1 MTLKTSDVPAVDPV
15 RLPTLNGPRWSIYV
29 FAVAISV
36 AMLLLRMALAPSFGE
51 RPLLI
56 LLMLP
61 IVLSALLGGIG
72 PGLLATFIAACASAW
87 FIPPAAEFGIAAGH
101 DLFQW
106 GILIANGVLVS
117 VLAEW
122 LHRARGQGEAAQR
135 TQAEHLRTLQLLDAI
150 AQGSTDCIF
159 AKDGED
165 RFILFNRASEQL
177 TGKTAA
183 AVLGKDESAIF
194 PAELA
199 ARLQADNRTVMAENR
214 SLTFQENLVT
224 AQGARAYLTSKSP
237 LHDADGKVIGLFGIA
252 RDISELKQA
261 EAALRESEGRFRAL
275 VEESLA
281 GIYII
286 QDDRFRY
293 VNPGFAALFGYDS
306 PEDLIDRVAVA
317 DLVSPEDREWV
328 AEYLRRRLEGE
339 TVDAHYTF
347 TGLRRDGG
355 RIDVEVH
362 GRAFDY
368 QGRQAVI
375 GLILD
380 ITERK
385 LAEVDLAR
393 ERGLLKTLLQTLPD
407 IVWLKNPEGVYL
419 ACNPRFERFI
429 GLKEADILG
438 KTDYDFFDRE
448 LADFF
453 RGKDRAA
460 IAAGKPTR
468 NEEEVAFA
476 DDGHRELL
484 ETIKTPMFDGDGHL
498 IGVLGIARD
507 ITAARQAREAL
518 RRQGELLAESQR
530 IALIGSWEAELPF
543 EIIVWSEETYRLYGV
558 SPESFVPTPEA
569 FIELIH
575 PDDRLAMQAWIQASI
590 AGEQPGDLEFRALH
604 PDGAVR
610 IISGRGELVRDA
622 EGRPIRMLG
631 TAQDITE
638 RKQEQEALRES
649 EERHRAVLT
658 ALGEGVYGMD
668 RSGHCT
674 FVNAAALA
682 MLGFSEE
689 EVLGRNQHELFH
701 HHHPNGQPYPASE
714 CPIFLTLRDG
724 QARSRVEWFIRK
736 DGSLFPVEMIATPM
750 FSEGEQVGA
759 VVSFQDI
766 TQRLEA
772 EDQVRKLSLAVE
784 QSPESILITNL
795 NAEIEYV
802 NETFL
807 RTTGYRREEV
817 IGQTPRMLHS
827 GKTPRETY
835 VGLWQAMAEG
845 RSWQGEFINRRKD
858 GGEYVEL
865 AFISPLRQADGR
877 VSHFVAVQEDI
888 TEKKRIDTELEQH
901 RHHLEGLVE
910 LRTSEL
916 MIAKTQAEA
925 ANQAKSA
932 FLANMS
938 HEIRTPMNA
947 ILGLT
952 HLLQRAGATREQ
964 ADRLGKID
972 SAAHHLLSVINDILD
987 LSKIEAGKLQ
997 LEQTD
1002 FALGAVLDH
1011 VRSMISDAAQAKGL
1025 RVEVDG
1031 DSVPLWLRGDPT
1043 RLRQALLNY
1052 AGNAVKFTEHGTIYL
1067 RAKLLEES
1075 DAGLRVRFEVE
1086 DSGIGI
1092 APESLA
1098 RLFAAFEQSDVSTT
1112 RKYGGTGLGLAITR
1126 HLARK
1131 MGGDAGVESEAGKGS
1146 TFWFT
1151 VLLARGHGVMPAAA
1165 RPAPEAEAE
1174 LRRSHPGTRLLLAE
1188 DNLINREVALELLH
1202 AVGLDVDTAE
1212 DGRVALEKAEVGD
1225 YALILMDVQMPNMDG
1240 LEATRAIRTLPAWRD
1255 KPILAMTANAF
1266 DEDRRACL
1274 EAGMNDFVAKPVD
1287 PETLFATLLQWL
1299 PARADIP
1306 APMPASSGAEGT
1318 PPLLNAAL
1326 PRFATLPGLD
1336 PARGLA
1342 LLRGQA
1348 DKYLRLLRL
1357 FAESHASDMA
1367 QLREQLAASQF
1378 DAARQL
1384 AHSLKGVAATLGAY
1398 HLADQM
1404 ARLEAAL
1411 KQPGSDCDGL
1421 IDNIEAGLATLA
1433 AAILALP
1440 QRAVEV
1446 TSLPV
1451 DPIRLE
1457 QVMNELEHL
1466 LAQSDAHAGQLAADS
1481 RSLLR
1486 AALGEA
1492 GDELIRQIER
1502 FDYETALATLRA
1514 AVTSL
1519 AVSSAPTATISPH

>member
-1 MTLKTSDVPAVDPV
+1 MASLLAMAGKMPDAPAGDPL
-15 RLPTLNGPRWSIYV
+15 RLPAMNWPRWSIYV
-29 FAVAISV
+29 FAVAITT
-36 AMLLLRMALAPSFGE
+36 AMLLLRMTLAPSFGE

-87 FIPPAAEFGIAAGH
+87 FIPPVAKLGIEARH

-106 GILIANGVLVS
+106 GALIVNGVLVS
-117 VLAEW
+117 ALAEW
-122 LHRARGQGEAAQR
+122 LHRVRRQVEVARCA
-135 TQAEHLRTLQLLDAI
+135 QAEHLRTLNLMDAI
-150 AQGSTDCIF
+150 AASSTDAIF
-159 AKDGED
+159 AKDAEG
-165 RFILFNRASEQL
+165 RFLLFNREAGRV
-177 TGKTAA
+177 TGHPPAT
-183 AVLGKDESAIF
+183 VLGHDCAMLF
-194 PAELA
+194 PPGQA
-199 ARLQADNRTVMAENR
+199 AKIMLNDQLVMAENR
-214 SLTFQENLVT
+214 TVTFQEELVT
-224 AQGARAYLTSKSP
+224 TDGERTFLSTKGP
-237 LHDADGKVIGLFGIA
+237 LHDADGKVVGLFGIA
-252 RDISELKQA
+252 RDITELKQV

-286 QDDRFRY
+286 QDDHFRY
-293 VNPGFAALFGYDS
+293 VNPGFAALFGYDA
-306 PEDLIDRVAVA
+306 PEDLIDRVPVA
-317 DLVSPEDREWV
+317 DLVSPEDRDWV

-339 TVDAHYTF
+339 IADAHYTF
-347 TGLRRDGG
+347 TGLRRDG
-355 RIDVEVH
+355 RRVDVEVH

-368 QGRQAVI
+368 QGRPAVI

-385 LAEVDLAR
+385 LTEFNLAR

-407 IVWLKNPEGVYL
+407 IVWLKNPDGIYL
-419 ACNPRFERFI
+419 ACNPRFERFV
-429 GLKEADILG
+429 GAGEADILG
-438 KTDYDFFDRE
+438 KTDYDFVDKE
-448 LADFF
+448 LADHF
-453 RGKDRAA
+453 RAKDRAA
-460 IAAGKPTR
+460 IAAGKPTS
-468 NEEEVAFA
+468 NEEEVTFA

-484 ETIKTPMFDGDGHL
+484 ETVKTPMFDADGRL

-518 RRQGELLAESQR
+518 RRQGKLLAESQR
-530 IALIGSWEAELPF
+530 IAHIGSWEAELPLSV
-543 EIIVWSEETYRLYGV
+543 ITWSDELYRLYGV
-558 SPESFVPTPEA
+558 SPESFAPTPET
-569 FIELIH
+569 FIQLIH
-575 PDDRLAMQAWIQASI
+575 PDDRLAMQVWIQACV

-610 IISGRGELVRDA
+610 FISGRGELVRDA
-622 EGRPIRMLG
+622 DGRPIRMVG
-631 TAQDITE
+631 TAQDITA
-638 RKQEQEALRES
+638 RKLEQEALRES

-668 RSGHCT
+668 REGRCT
-674 FVNAAALA
+674 FVNSAALA

-689 EVLGRNQHELFH
+689 EMLGRNQHELFH
-701 HHHPNGQPYPASE
+701 HHRPDGRPYPSSE

-736 DGSLFPVEMIATPM
+736 DGTLFPVEMIATPM
-750 FSEGEQVGA
+750 TEGGEQVGA

-766 TQRLEA
+766 TVRLEA

-784 QSPESILITNL
+784 QSPESIVITNL
-795 NAEIEYV
+795 KAEIEYV

-807 RTTGYRREEV
+807 RATGYRREEV
-817 IGQTPRMLHS
+817 IGQNPRLLQS
-827 GKTPRETY
+827 GRTPRETY
-835 VGLWQAMAEG
+835 VALWQAMAQG
-845 RSWQGEFINRRKD
+845 HPWKGEFINRRKD

-865 AFISPLRQADGR
+865 AVITPLRQADGR
-877 VSHFVAVQEDI
+877 ISHYVAVQEDI
-888 TEKKRIDTELEQH
+888 TEKKRIGVELDQH
-901 RHHLEGLVE
+901 RHHLEGLVAQRTAE
-910 LRTSEL
+910 LTV
-916 MIAKTQAEA
+916 AKTQAEA

-952 HLLQRAGATREQ
+952 HLLQRAGVTPEQ
-964 ADRLGKID
+964 GDRLGKID

-1031 DSVPLWLRGDPT
+1031 DAVPLWLRGDPT

-1052 AGNAVKFTEHGTIYL
+1052 AGNAIKFTEHGTIFL
-1067 RAKLLEES
+1067 RAKLLGENDEE
-1075 DAGLRVRFEVE
+1075 LRVRFEVQ
-1086 DSGIGI
+1086 DTGIGI
-1092 APESLA
+1092 APDALP

-1131 MGGDAGVESEAGKGS
+1131 MGGDAGVESEAGQGS

-1151 VLLARGHGVMPAAA
+1151 VLLARGHGVMPSVVAAE
-1165 RPAPEAEAE
+1165 PEAEAE
-1174 LRRSHPGTRLLLAE
+1174 LCRRHAGTRLLLAE

-1202 AVGLDVDTAE
+1202 AVGLAVDTAE
-1212 DGRVALEKAEVGD
+1212 DGQVALEKAREND

-1240 LEATRAIRTLPAWRD
+1240 LEATRAIRALPAWRD

-1287 PETLFATLLQWL
+1287 PESLFATLLQWL
-1299 PARADIP
+1299 PARQAAN
-1306 APMPASSGAEGT
+1306 APIAPASGVTAPAS
-1318 PPLLNAAL
+1318 AAL
-1326 PRFATLPGLD
+1326 ARFATLPGLD

-1357 FAESHASDMA
+1357 FAESHAGDMA
-1367 QLREQLAASQF
+1367 QLREHLAASQF
-1378 DAARQL
+1378 DAARHL
-1384 AHSLKGVAATLGAY
+1384 AHSLKGVAATLGAH

-1404 ARLEAAL
+1404 ARLETAL
-1411 KQPGSDCDGL
+1411 KQPGGGCEGL
-1421 IDNIEAGLATLA
+1421 IDNIEAGLSTLA

-1440 QRAVEV
+1440 QWPTEA
-1446 TSLPV
+1446 TALSLNPG
-1451 DPIRLE
+1451 RLE
-1457 QVMNELEHL
+1457 QVMDELEHL

-1481 RSLLR
+1481 TAQLR
-1486 AALGEA
+1486 AALGDSC
-1492 GDELIRQIER
+1492 DELQRQIEH

-1514 AVTSL
+1514 ARQ
-1519 AVSSAPTATISPH
+1519 

>member
-1 MTLKTSDVPAVDPV
+1 MTLKPSDVPVVAPV
-15 RLPTLNGPRWSIYV
+15 RLPAMNGPRWSVYV
-29 FAVAISV
+29 FAVAITV
-36 AMLLLRMALAPSFGE
+36 AMLLARMTLAPSFGE

-61 IVLSALLGGIG
+61 IVLSALLGGVG

-87 FIPPAAEFGIAAGH
+87 FIPPAAVLGIDALH

-106 GILIANGVLVS
+106 GILIVNGVIVS

-122 LHRARGQGEAAQR
+122 LHRARRQVEASRRA
-135 TQAEHLRTLQLLDAI
+135 QAEHLRTLQLLDAI
-150 AQGSTDCIF
+150 AEGSTDCIF

-165 RFILFNRASEQL
+165 RFILFNRASEL
-177 TGKTAA
+177 LSGKAA
-183 AVLGKDESAIF
+183 SAVLGKDESAIF

-199 ARLQADNRTVMAENR
+199 ARLQADNRAVMAENR

-224 AQGARAYLTSKSP
+224 AQGTRAYLTSKSP
-237 LHDADGKVIGLFGIA
+237 LRDADGKVIGLFGIA
-252 RDISELKQA
+252 RDINELKQA

-293 VNPGFAALFGYDS
+293 VNPGFAAIFGYDA
-306 PEDLIDRVAVA
+306 PEALIDRVAVA
-317 DLVSPEDREWV
+317 DLVCPEDRDWV
-328 AEYLRRRLEGE
+328 AEYIRRRLDGE
-339 TVDAHYTF
+339 LLDAHYTF

-362 GRAFDY
+362 GRAFDH
-368 QGRQAVI
+368 QGRRAVI

-380 ITERK
+380 ITARK
-385 LAEVDLAR
+385 LAEADLAH

-419 ACNPRFERFI
+419 ACNARFERYA
-429 GLKEADILG
+429 GAREADILG
-438 KTDYDFFDRE
+438 KTDYDFVDQE
-448 LADFF
+448 LADHF
-453 RGKDRAA
+453 RAKDRAA
-460 IAAGKPTR
+460 IAASKPTR

-484 ETIKTPMFDGDGHL
+484 DTIKTPMFDAGGHL

-507 ITAARQAREAL
+507 ITAARQASETL
-518 RRQGELLAESQR
+518 RRQGKLLAESQR
-530 IALIGSWEAELPF
+530 IAHIGSWEADLPI
-543 EIIVWSEETYRLYGV
+543 EAIAWTEETYRLYGV

-569 FIELIH
+569 FIQLIH
-575 PDDRLAMQAWIQASI
+575 PDDRVAMRVWIEACI
-590 AGEQPGDLEFRALH
+590 NGEPPDDLEFRVVH

-622 EGRPIRMLG
+622 DGRPIRVLG
-631 TAQDITE
+631 TAQDITNH
-638 RKQEQEALRES
+638 KQEQGALRES

-668 RSGHCT
+668 REGLCT
-674 FVNAAALA
+674 FVNAAALT
-682 MLGFSEE
+682 MLGFSEAE
-689 EVLGRNQHELFH
+689 MLGQNQHELFH
-701 HHHPNGQPYPASE
+701 HHRPNGEPYPCSE
-714 CPIFLTLRDG
+714 CPIFKTLRDG
-724 QARSRVEWFIRK
+724 QVRSQTEWFIRK
-736 DGSLFPVEMIATPM
+736 DGSLFPVEMTATPM

-772 EDQVRKLSLAVE
+772 EDQIRKLSLAVE
-784 QSPESILITNL
+784 QSPESIVITNL

-802 NETFL
+802 NESFL
-807 RTTGYRREEV
+807 RATGYRREDV
-817 IGQTPRMLHS
+817 IGQNPRLLHS
-827 GKTPRETY
+827 GRTPKETY
-835 VGLWQAMAEG
+835 DGLWEAMAQG
-845 RSWQGEFINRRKD
+845 RPWQGEFINQRKD
-858 GGEYVEL
+858 GSEYVEL
-865 AFISPLRQADGR
+865 AFITPLRQADGR
-877 VSHFVAVQEDI
+877 VSHFVAVKEDI
-888 TEKKRIDTELEQH
+888 TEKKRIGAELEQH
-901 RHHLEGLVE
+901 RHHLESLVE

-916 MIAKTQAEA
+916 TVAKTQAEA

-997 LEQTD
+997 LEQSD

-1052 AGNAVKFTEHGTIYL
+1052 AGNAIKFTEHGTISL

-1075 DAGLRVRFEVE
+1075 DAGLKVRFEVE

-1092 APESLA
+1092 APDALP
-1098 RLFAAFEQSDVSTT
+1098 RLFVAFEQEDASTT
-1112 RKYGGTGLGLAITR
+1112 RRFGGTGLGLAITR
-1126 HLARK
+1126 HLARM

-1151 VLLARGHGVMPAAA
+1151 VILARGHGVMPSVAAA
-1165 RPAPEAEAE
+1165 EPEAEAE
-1174 LRRSHPGTRLLLAE
+1174 LCRRHAGTRLLLAE

-1202 AVGLDVDTAE
+1202 AVGLAVDTAE
-1212 DGRVALEKAEVGD
+1212 DGQVALEKAAAGD

-1240 LEATRAIRTLPAWRD
+1240 LEATRAIRALPAWGD

-1274 EAGMNDFVAKPVD
+1274 AAGMNDFVAKPVD

-1299 PARADIP
+1299 PAREAVP
-1306 APMPASSGAEGT
+1306 APITAGTAS
-1318 PPLLNAAL
+1318 PLDATLA
-1326 PRFATLPGLD
+1326 RFTTLPGLD

-1348 DKYLRLLRL
+1348 DKYLSLLRL
-1357 FAESHASDMA
+1357 FAESHGGDMA
-1367 QLREQLAASQF
+1367 RLREHLAASQF
-1378 DAARQL
+1378 DAARHL
-1384 AHSLKGVAATLGAY
+1384 AHSLKGVAATLGA
-1398 HLADQM
+1398 HRLADQI

-1411 KQPGSDCDGL
+1411 RQPGSDCDGL
-1421 IDNIEAGLATLA
+1421 IDDIEAGLSTLA

-1440 QRAVEV
+1440 QRPVEA
-1446 TSLPV
+1446 TTIPV
-1451 DPIRLE
+1451 DPVRLV
-1457 QVMNELEHL
+1457 QVMNELERL
-1466 LAQSDAHAGQLAADS
+1466 LAQSDARAGQLAADS
-1481 RSLLR
+1481 RSLLH
-1486 AALGEA
+1486 AALG
-1492 GDELIRQIER
+1492 GRCDELLRQIEH

-1514 AVTSL
+1514 RE
-1519 AVSSAPTATISPH
+1519 